1 MERHYSYIYDVKFK
15 NGSYE
20 YVTGN
25 VEFYRFLNE
34 DFFINFDKLITEN
47 SKAVLEKAIEKGDH
61 YSPFI
66 LEFYHKERETCLMVA
81 AITDDSTSDCTV
93 LRMIDLNNMYDDYY
107 RLIYDKRENIALLS
121 QIDCIYYTYEVE
133 TNIITTYNYKE
144 EKEVITASDLK
155 EWRRENESV
164 FSSQALPNLDKFIS
178 NLKNGI
184 RNFIGSIPQGSDRG
198 SIDFSGVAI
207 YNNDVHVRTV
217 GIIGKSGIKAIGD
230 AVRRDQLTGLYL
242 KEDITTFAKKMIDDL
257 KQKAAIAIIDI
268 DDFKNVNDQWGHSVG
283 DKVLKK
289 CAAIIADQLRNYGKA
304 GRIGGDEFFIV
315 IEKFEDMQTIRSILR
330 GIKMN
335 IADAY
340 SVKTDGFR
348 VTTSIGLSMAP
359 DDADNF
365 NSLYNLADHM
375 LYLAKNKGK
384 NRYIFYDKAK
394 HGSVEDILQTNV
406 DKIGVVSR
414 RGLGKGEAICQF
426 IDLMYRGKPYTPEDI
441 LSAIAKFF
449 AIDRVLL
456 FNKTDKTL
464 MVQRGLILP
473 TDTQKG
479 GNPDYVYDERLDSY
493 FEDNVMVINNVKAF
507 RIQSPQVYES
517 LKSQGVLSIM
527 QHRLKGVKSGK
538 EYVLSYESISAND
551 CWHLD
556 EMYLYRLLDKIMAE
570 CL

>member
-25 VEFYRFLNE
+25 TEFYKFLKE
-34 DFFINFDKLITEN
+34 DFFITFDSLITKD
-47 SKAVLEKAIEKGDH
+47 SKAVLEKAIAQGEH
-61 YSPFI
+61 YAPFV
-66 LEFYHKERETCLMVA
+66 LEFYHKENETCFMVA
-81 AITDDSTSDCTV
+81 AITDDSTSECTV
-93 LRMIDLNNMYDDYY
+93 LRMIDLGSMYEDYY
-107 RLIYDKRENIALLS
+107 KLIYERRENIALLS
-121 QIDCIYYTYEVE
+121 QIDCVYYSYEVD
-133 TNIITTYNYKE
+133 TNVITTYNYNE
-144 EKEVITASDLK
+144 EKEIITACDLS
-155 EWRRENESV
+155 EWKRESI
-164 FSSQALPNLDKFIS
+164 SSFPPHAHPNIDKFVS

-184 RNFIGSIPQGSDRG
+184 RNFIGSIPMENDKE

-242 KEDITTFAKKMIDDL
+242 KEDITAYAKKLIDDL
-257 KQKAAIAIIDI
+257 KQKVAMAIIDI
-268 DDFKNVNDQWGHSVG
+268 DDFKNVNDRWGHSVG
-283 DKVLKK
+283 DTVLKK

-315 IEKFEDMQTIRSILR
+315 IENFDDMQTIRSILR

-335 IADAY
+335 IAEAY
-340 SVKTDGFR
+340 SVKTDGFC
-348 VTTSIGLSMAP
+348 VTTSIGLSIAP

-394 HGSVEDILQTNV
+394 HGSVQDILQTNV

-426 IDLMYRGKPYTPEDI
+426 IDLMFRGKPYAPEDI

-456 FNKTDKTL
+456 FNKTDKIL

-479 GNPDYVYDERLDSY
+479 GNPDYVYDERLDGY
-493 FEDNVMVINNVKAF
+493 FEDNVMAVNNVKTF

-517 LKSQGVLSIM
+517 LKSQGILSIM
-527 QHRLKGVKSGK
+527 QHRIKGVKSGK
-538 EYVLSYESISAND
+538 EYVLSYESVSGND